1 MPIWSVMWL
10 QSFVDPASFKPSLN
24 KERISWMRLAI
35 SLHSPV
41 HCARSALSPKTSLT
55 MRALLREGLK
65 AAGSTK
71 DWSHITD
78 QIGMF
83 AYTGL
88 SKEQVQKMRDES
100 AVYCTLDGRIS
111 VAGLNRDNVAY
122 VAAAIHAVSK

>member
-1 MPIWSVMWL
+1 M
-10 QSFVDPASFKPSLN
+10 
-24 KERISWMRLAI
+24 
-35 SLHSPV
+35 
-41 HCARSALSPKTSLT
+41 
-55 MRALLREGLK
+55 K

-88 SKEQVQKMRDES
+88 SKEQVQQMRDES

-111 VAGLNRDNVAY
+111 VAGLNKNNVAY

>member
-1 MPIWSVMWL
+1 M
-10 QSFVDPASFKPSLN
+10 AA
-24 KERISWMRLAI
+24 RIQD
-35 SLHSPV
+35 
-41 HCARSALSPKTSLT
+41 

-65 AAGSTK
+65 EAGSTK

-88 SKEQVQKMRDES
+88 TKEQVQKMRDES

-111 VAGLNRDNVAY
+111 VAGLNREQRGLRRGGDPRRLQVNSTVFNGAR
-122 VAAAIHAVSK
+122 ASRRTP

>member
-1 MPIWSVMWL
+1 MYSSPPIHGARIV
-10 QSFVDPASFKPSLN
+10 
-24 KERISWMRLAI
+24 KEVLGDQKLRAQWTGECKEMAARIQD
-35 SLHSPV
+35 
-41 HCARSALSPKTSLT
+41 

-65 AAGSTK
+65 EAGSTK

-88 SKEQVQKMRDES
+88 SKEQVQRMRDES

-111 VAGLNRDNVAY
+111 VAGLNKNNVAY

>member
-1 MPIWSVMWL
+1 
-10 QSFVDPASFKPSLN
+10 
-24 KERISWMRLAI
+24 MRPVYSSPPLHGAQLAAEVLGDAELF
-35 SLHSPV
+35 SQWQDELKLMAGRV
-41 HCARSALSPKTSLT
+41 KRMRSALRS
-55 MRALLREGLK
+55 ALLANGTPAPDGGGWE
-65 AAGSTK
+65 
-71 DWSHITD
+71 HITD

-88 SKEQVQKMRDES
+88 TKEQVQKMRDES